1 MLERPV
7 PGEAKGGRTVRD
19 RIAGTSLEALRDQY
33 RADLFDD
40 YVAFWREHGIDRERG
55 GFMCTM
61 DHDGSY
67 VNTSKSMRFQGRGLW
82 THSFL
87 YNHFGGEEH
96 LEDARR
102 TRDFVVKHGR
112 APDGSWYLSLD
123 KEGNPTGPPDRM
135 GYEGLFMAEGLHE
148 YAVASGDQESLDMAV
163 DSFWRGCE
171 IYDDPNRHEPLGYTP
186 YSYPGIRVQGFEM
199 VTIVL
204 LTSMVQRVPDPKL
217 EARLDHAVD
226 AVMNRFWHPEYRMN
240 NEVLDFDYGR
250 PDDENEDFIYLGH
263 AIETMWMLLHE
274 ALRRRDRSL
283 FDLVAQRL
291 ERHMEVAWDDV
302 YGGFFRALKAK
313 NHAYT
318 LDKVLWLQEEV
329 LIGTM
334 ILMEHTDLEWP
345 EWWFDRTFR
354 YVQEK
359 FPLKPHGH
367 PLWILGSDRK
377 VTFHPHISRQ
387 GNYHHPRHLMLNL
400 LALERI
406 IERGGVVSDVW
417 GT

>member
-1 MLERPV
+1 MLKRPL
-7 PGEAKGGRTVRD
+7 PGEAKGGRTVRTE
-19 RIAGTSLEALRDQY
+19 IAGMSLEALRDQY
-33 RADLFDD
+33 RCDLFDD
-40 YVAFWREHGIDRERG
+40 YVAFWREHGIDREHG

-87 YNHFGGEEH
+87 YNHFGGDEH
-96 LEDARR
+96 LQDAKR
-102 TRDFVVKHGR
+102 TRDFVVKHGL
-112 APDGSWYLSLD
+112 APGGAWFLSLD
-123 KEGNPTGPPDRM
+123 REGNPTGPPDPM

-148 YAVASGDQESLDMAV
+148 YAKASGDQEPMDLALE
-163 DSFWRGCE
+163 SFRRGCE
-171 IYDDPNRHEPLGYTP
+171 TYDDASRHEPLGYTP

-199 VTIVL
+199 VTTVL
-204 LTSMVQRVPDPKL
+204 LTSLVQAVPDPKL

-226 AVMNRFWHPEYRMN
+226 AVMNRFWNPEYRLN
-240 NEVLDFDYGR
+240 NEVLDFDYER
-250 PDDENEDFIYLGH
+250 PADENEDFIYLGH

-274 ALRRRDRSL
+274 ALRRKDRSL
-283 FDLVAQRL
+283 FDLVAERL

-313 NHAYT
+313 TQEYT

-377 VTFHPHISRQ
+377 VTFKSHISRQ

-400 LALERI
+400 LAVERM
-406 IERGGVVSDVW
+406 IERGGKVSDVW